1 MNNKKKEKE
10 NRSENGSGN
19 ENGEKLKCKEVNMKT
34 IKFILQKSEELEKKQ
49 LLTSFFCLLYVVE
62 KLNLYVRKKDSDKEA
77 KELFINCLTKA
88 EKIRPTFSKLD
99 EGELAKFCNTLFAV
113 ADKNDRTQEFTK
125 KTLQLFFT
133 SQIFYEILD
142 HFKTLD
148 EDEKKKYVYAKYKT
162 VYLKKCLDN
171 NITPRPGTPVDD
183 KDTNGSQNVANDR
196 NSIFEETQEYENGQ
210 NEITSQIINR
220 NSLSVKEETTLSD
233 YKEFEPFPK
242 REDASIDFASSLKH
256 AQYAVNALMFE
267 DKETAIQQLNMSLSY
282 LKG

>member
-1 MNNKKKEKE
+1 MDDKKKEKVDE
-10 NRSENGSGN
+10 SRNRSEN
-19 ENGEKLKCKEVNMKT
+19 ENGEELKYKEVNMKI
-34 IKFILQKSEELEKKQ
+34 IKFVLQKSEELEKKQ
-49 LLTSFFCLLYVVE
+49 LLISFFCLLYVVE
-62 KLNLYVRKKDSDKEA
+62 KLNLYVRKKNSDKEA

-88 EKIRPTFSKLD
+88 EKLRPEFSKLD
-99 EGELAKFCNTLFAV
+99 EGQLAKFCKTLFAA
-113 ADKNDRTQEFTK
+113 ADKNERTQKFTK

-148 EDEKKKYVYAKYKT
+148 EDERKKYVYAKYKT

-183 KDTNGSQNVANDR
+183 GKDTNGYENVANDQIS
-196 NSIFEETQEYENGQ
+196 NFEETGGYEKEQ
-210 NEITSQIINR
+210 NETRSHIIN
-220 NSLSVKEETTLSD
+220 NKLWPLKEETTLADNKGS
-233 YKEFEPFPK
+233 FSK
-242 REDASIDFASSLKH
+242 REDVSIDFASSLKH